1 MKWNESKSDNNF
13 KYKAEISHNFYYTY
27 FRKILAIICIKYW
40 RSTLYYILNDWQKSK
55 IKIEKW
61 EDMKTGIFFNNII

>member
-13 KYKAEISHNFYYTY
+13 KYKTKISHNFYYRY
-27 FRKILAIICIKYW
+27 FRKILAIICIKYT

>member
-13 KYKAEISHNFYYTY
+13 KYKAKISYNFYYKY